1 MLIHKFFELFGYKL
15 QGIKKTVQ
23 HNDFDSIERFILK
36 DIEKK
41 NKIRIFDVGANIG
54 QSRERFSNIFDN
66 LEIYS
71 FEPSKKLFE
80 ILKKKY
86 PDKLDYIFDLA
97 LSDKSEKK
105 FFNEYKYH
113 HINSFYELEQNSKF
127 ELSRK
132 LSSGEDKNFI
142 TRKEVK
148 CVSLD
153 EFSGNNLISYIDIL
167 KIDTQGSEPEVLIGA
182 EKFLSEQRISII
194 EVELII
200 GVAYKRRLSFYD
212 LEKTISKYG
221 YKLIAISQGGNVIS
235 YSSYQVDLL
244 YVNKKIFESIVKL
257 DKQNKDIDGVMRQV
271 NHLYKSTY

>member
-1 MLIHKFFELFGYKL
+1 M
-15 QGIKKTVQ
+15 
-23 HNDFDSIERFILK
+23 
-36 DIEKK
+36 
-41 NKIRIFDVGANIG
+41 
-54 QSRERFSNIFDN
+54 
-66 LEIYS
+66 
-71 FEPSKKLFE
+71 
-80 ILKKKY
+80 
-86 PDKLDYIFDLA
+86 
-97 LSDKSEKK
+97 
-105 FFNEYKYH
+105 
-113 HINSFYELEQNSKF
+113 
-127 ELSRK
+127 SRK

-142 TRKEVK
+142 TRNEVK
-148 CVSLD
+148 CISLD